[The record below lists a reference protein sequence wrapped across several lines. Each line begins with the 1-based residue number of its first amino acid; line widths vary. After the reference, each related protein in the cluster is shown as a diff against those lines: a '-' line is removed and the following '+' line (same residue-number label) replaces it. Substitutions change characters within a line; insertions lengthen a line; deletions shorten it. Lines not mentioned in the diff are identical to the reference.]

1 MKLDLYDFDGTIYD
15 GDSGV
20 DLILFS
26 IKKKPSL
33 IFYYIGSLWV
43 VIKFMLK
50 LIKKEEMNGAR
61 SFCVSNNG
69 GRVRV
74 LRGLKAVKD

>member
-26 IKKKPSL
+26 IKKKRRNEKQ
-33 IFYYIGSLWV
+33 
-43 VIKFMLK
+43 VIC
-50 LIKKEEMNGAR
+50 
-61 SFCVSNNG
+61 FCKRIS
-69 GRVRV
+69 
-74 LRGLKAVKD
+74 